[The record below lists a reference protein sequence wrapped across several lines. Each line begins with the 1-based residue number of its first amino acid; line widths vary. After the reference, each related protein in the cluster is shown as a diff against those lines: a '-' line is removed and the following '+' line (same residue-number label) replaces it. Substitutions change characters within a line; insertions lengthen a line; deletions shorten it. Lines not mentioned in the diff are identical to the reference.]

1 MNTTAMQFTADI
13 TNAAETVEL
22 ERAIE
27 DATYFQ
33 VRDLTVSVF
42 EDEVRVIGTCD
53 TYYVKQMVT
62 VAVQDML
69 PTARLMN
76 LVRVTAG

>member
-1 MNTTAMQFTADI
+1 MNATALHFTRDF

-27 DATYFQ
+27 EATYFQ

-62 VAVQDML
+62 VAVQDVL
-69 PTARLMN
+69 PEARLMN